1 MGIGFFLCYNGF
13 MKKDGIVVNHD
24 GNPYRVGVTEGNK
37 VYILPSQEC
46 ALSDVLDSLV
56 GPKTMALI
64 FALSLTYITS
74 AFFLLS
80 PTSYEFAFDSLVY
93 FSLTLFFILTM
104 AIFYTTIKTK
114 NMHRFISQPLSGDVS
129 RKIAKVSALL
139 STNHNRAMSVA
150 EGYLSPDEK
159 TSELS
164 ESIINDI
171 ISIDCHE
178 KRDELSRIS
187 MEVDALKEMKINELE

>member
-1 MGIGFFLCYNGF
+1 

-24 GNPYRVGVTEGNK
+24 GAPYRVGLTEGNK

-46 ALSDVLDSLV
+46 ALSDVLDSLM

-64 FALSLTYITS
+64 FAFSLTYITS

-93 FSLTLFFILTM
+93 FYMTLFFILIM

-150 EGYLSPDEK
+150 EGYLSPDDT

-187 MEVDALKEMKINELE
+187 MEVDALKEMKAKELE

>member
-1 MGIGFFLCYNGF
+1 
-13 MKKDGIVVNHD
+13 MKKDGIVVNYD
-24 GNPYRVGVTEGNK
+24 GNPYRVGVTEGNE

-46 ALSDVLDSLV
+46 TLSDVLDFLL

-64 FALSLTYITS
+64 SAFTLTYITS

-80 PTSYEFAFDSLVY
+80 PTSYEVAFDNLMY
-93 FSLTLFFILTM
+93 FLLALFFIIIMVT
-104 AIFYTTIKTK
+104 FSTIIRTK
-114 NMHRFISQPLSGDVS
+114 NMHRFTSQPLSGDVS

-150 EGYLSPDEK
+150 KGYLSPDDK

-171 ISIDCHE
+171 ISIDYHE

-187 MEVDALKEMKINELE
+187 MEVDALKEMKTKEL